1 MPMYVWLMIWAL
13 LIVTVAAFYVRE
25 RRSGRRQ
32 IGEFDRHDHEAAR
45 EAGIRADTRGPSA
58 QSGWF

>member
-1 MPMYVWLMIWAL
+1 MPAYVWLIIWAL

-25 RRSGRRQ
+25 RRSGRKE
-32 IGEFDRHDHEAAR
+32 IAEFDRHDHEAAR
-45 EAGIRADTRGPSA
+45 EAGIRADARGPSA